1 MSDSLCCNMLIS
13 DKSDPND
20 GTGQSVGYKFD
31 ISLWLDFSSLA
42 QHDMN
47 GMFESISISKF
58 RLMTI

>member
-20 GTGQSVGYKFD
+20 GTGQSVRYKFD

-42 QHDMN
+42 QHNMN
-47 GMFESISISKF
+47 GMFESSSISKF
-58 RLMTI
+58 RLITI